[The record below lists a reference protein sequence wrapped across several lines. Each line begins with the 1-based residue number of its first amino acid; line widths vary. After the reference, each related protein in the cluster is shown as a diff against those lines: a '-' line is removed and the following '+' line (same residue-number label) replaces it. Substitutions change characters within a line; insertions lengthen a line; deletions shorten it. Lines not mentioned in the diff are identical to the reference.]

1 MVYQTLLN
9 SNDGTAGVWS
19 PAREGTGAEDNP
31 GPHESQGSGG
41 ATD

>member
-1 MVYQTLLN
+1 MVYQILLN
-9 SNDGTAGVWS
+9 SNDATAGVWS

-31 GPHESQGSGG
+31 GPNESQGNVG